1 MDQIAAIL
9 ERVKQDTAPAKL
21 TGKTNPRD
29 CSDKDFCKVSLTH
42 NSNNCTEKR
51 TDCAIYRNTINL
63 KLEQCGIYKRFRN
76 ANFESIEKQGIP
88 QAVKYQYGEVKDF
101 ANNLKTNLD
110 EGRGLLLKGSVGT
123 MKTTL
128 AVAVLQK
135 QIMEGRTGRLISM
148 ASLLDNIF
156 SLKAKNATEWAQF
169 EQDLR
174 ETPLLVL
181 DDMGSEHTE
190 GWVLT
195 KVDAIISERWNRC
208 RSIIITTNLS
218 NEQLKKTYAERVID
232 RLKNTMQVINF
243 SGGSLRS
250 SA

>member
-1 MDQIAAIL
+1 MNA
-9 ERVKQDTAPAKL
+9 
-21 TGKTNPRD
+21 
-29 CSDKDFCKVSLTH
+29 
-42 NSNNCTEKR
+42 
-51 TDCAIYRNTINL
+51 
-63 KLEQCGIYKRFRN
+63 KLEQCGIFKRFRN
-76 ANFESIEKQGIP
+76 ANFESIEKVGVPEAIR
-88 QAVKYQYGEVKDF
+88 YQYGEVKDF
-101 ANNLKTNLD
+101 AANLQDNLD

-123 MKTTL
+123 MKSTL

-135 QIMEGRTGRLISM
+135 QIVDGRSGRFISM

-156 SLKAKNATEWAQF
+156 SLKAKNASEWAQF

-218 NEQLKKTYAERVID
+218 GEQLKKTYAERVID

-243 SGGSLRS
+243 TGKSLRP

>member
-1 MDQIAAIL
+1 M
-9 ERVKQDTAPAKL
+9 
-21 TGKTNPRD
+21 NHRD
-29 CSDKDFCKVSLTH
+29 CRDDHMCVVEITHDISDCKEP
-42 NSNNCTEKR
+42 EKR
-51 TDCAIYRNTINL
+51 GACILYRNAL
-63 KLEQCGIYKRFRN
+63 ALRLEKCGIYKRFRSCT
-76 ANFESIEKQGIP
+76 FEDIEKVGVPGAIQEQYI
-88 QAVKYQYGEVKDF
+88 QVKAYAE
-101 ANNLKTNLD
+101 NLPENLD

-128 AVAVLQK
+128 AVAVLQ
-135 QIMEGRTGRLISM
+135 QHIYDGGWGRFISM

-156 SLKAKNATEWAQF
+156 SLKAKDASEWVKF

-218 NEQLKKTYAERVID
+218 TEQLKSTYAERVID
-232 RLKNTMQVINF
+232 RLRNTMQVINF
-243 SGGSLRS
+243 SGGSLRRPI
-250 SA
+250 